1 MIQRFQTL
9 QEAVEVDKKVYQN
22 LKHEIE
28 NRDKVIVGKIV
39 AQLLSQQSVVLVH
52 TGDVDRSSTIIKER
66 QSTLNFDEGE

>member
-52 TGDVDRSSTIIKER
+52 TGDVGRSSTIIKER
-66 QSTLNFDEGE
+66 QSTLNLDEGE